1 MSKEQIVYAGYSRL
15 KGELKFRTATT
26 EGRVHQLGRTDSD
39 LHMIE
44 IAPVATKAEAA
55 KQLLAL
61 DHAKGNR
68 EVELLYSNKALD
80 ANPFAKPKARKTTV
94 VVKVPTRFAQEV
106 QGEAVE
112 VSEKLTP
119 KQAAKIRDEFN
130 AKVKAAYE
138 AN

>member
-1 MSKEQIVYAGYSRL
+1 MSKEQIKFAGYSRL

-26 EGRVHQLGRTDSD
+26 EGRVHQLARTDSD

-44 IAPVATKAEAA
+44 ISPVATKAEAA
-55 KQLLAL
+55 KQLLAI
-61 DHAKGNR
+61 DHAKGDK
-68 EVELLYSNKALD
+68 EIEQLYSGKALD
-80 ANPFAKPKARKTTV
+80 ANPFAPKNKKNTV
-94 VVKVPTRFAQEV
+94 VVKVPTKFAQEV
-106 QGEAVE
+106 QGAQVE

-119 KQAAKIRDEFN
+119 RQAARIRDEFN